1 MALSMALHAAK
12 PVPVARPGI
21 CGSCG
26 LATSYACPQCVT
38 AHFCSP
44 GCLERARDMHA
55 FDCGTCKA
63 VDLPSDG
70 RLLGCWTNAYLRGGG
85 RFSLHQPDK
94 RPPMALQ
101 PSPSYGLVSLQLDS
115 KMAGELA
122 QLVTSNRDV
131 QGYLKIGKNSY
142 PGYKGYTAI
151 PGEVNNEEQSRV
163 TSQLS
168 RKGRGGND
176 HDRLRGLQ
184 YAIDNCSALRL
195 LVDEV
200 CFRLGGC

>member
-1 MALSMALHAAK
+1 ML
-12 PVPVARPGI
+12 PGV
-21 CGSCG
+21 CGGCG
-26 LATSYACPQCVT
+26 LATHYTCPQCKT
-38 AHFCSP
+38 AHFCGT
-44 GCLERARDMHA
+44 GCLERARDMHGLVCETA
-55 FDCGTCKA
+55 SCMA
-63 VDLPSDG
+63 VDLPSGG
-70 RLLGCWTNAYLRGGG
+70 RLVGCWINAYLRGGG

-151 PGEVNNEEQSRV
+151 PGKVNNEEQSRV